1 MWDVYLFY
9 MYLLEIITARCKYCY
24 SDKCIE
30 VFYPF
35 LLHKKLDYSWFSAVV
50 ISNASYHN
58 NYHNY
63 GYGNIQMQY
72 KVKGNNGYAK
82 ITFPFITLL
91 KPEYPVDKIKEG
103 MHSQD
108 LFVMNSE
115 KIYCLG
121 ICWVGSLQELL
132 KHTTCSVYVLE
143 DVYLRFKGQFDAVFS
158 VYKENLNRFYVITD
172 HSIAYQMY
180 KEEKSV

>member
-1 MWDVYLFY
+1 MSLV
-9 MYLLEIITARCKYCY
+9 
-24 SDKCIE
+24 S
-30 VFYPF
+30 
-35 LLHKKLDYSWFSAVV
+35 VV
-50 ISNASYHN
+50 IPRKYNLKSSAS
-58 NYHNY
+58 
-63 GYGNIQMQY
+63 GDT
-72 KVKGNNGYAK
+72 

-108 LFVMNSE
+108 LFVINSD

-143 DVYLRFKGQFDAVFS
+143 DVYLRFKGQFDAAFS